1 MTARRVGPHPRPG
14 FLGQS
19 PPRYQD
25 LPCAI
30 EDVAGER
37 QVERCV
43 GGVDGGFVRRAYF
56 TSVLAQEDDQL
67 RGCHRSLALLC
78 KGNTV
83 GLSLMRDQH
92 SLANGRR
99 NIPGE
104 GPRRG
109 G

>member
-1 MTARRVGPHPRPG
+1 MTARRVSPHPRPG
-14 FLGQS
+14 LLGECS
-19 PPRYQD
+19 PSNQD
-25 LPCAI
+25 LPLVI
-30 EDVAGER
+30 EDVAGKSE
-37 QVERCV
+37 VEWCV
-43 GGVDGGFVRRAYF
+43 RGVDSGFVRRAYF

-78 KGNTV
+78 KGNTG
-83 GLSLMRDQH
+83 GLSLMRDQN